1 MDLCIFDCASLILSS
16 KYGRVCAFVR
26 DQDEEFSRSGTS
38 FRHILFTQDST
49 IRSVKSS
56 VMNVL
61 IQVKNRCRRRQ
72 HHDD

>member
-1 MDLCIFDCASLILSS
+1 MGECAHSS
-16 KYGRVCAFVR
+16 AIKAKNFHGAALL
-26 DQDEEFSRSGTS
+26 
-38 FRHILFTQDST
+38 FRHIFTQDST